1 MNVLVAEKC
10 GFCQGVRRA
19 IQIANKTLEANG
31 TVYSLGPIIHNTD
44 VVKSLEDKGLTTI
57 SDIDNLQNGTVLTR
71 SHGATP
77 DQLERIVDNGL
88 DLVDGTC
95 SFVKHVQLVAKSLEK
110 EGYSVVIIGDA
121 GHPEVQALAG
131 SVKQSTVVRDESELD
146 KLPNRMKLGI
156 ISQTTQSKEH
166 FAEMTALIM
175 KRGFKEIKVVN
186 TLCKEASKRQE
197 AAVEL
202 AGRVEVMFVLGGRHS
217 ANTKK
222 LADLCKIKNKNTFHL
237 QNWSEIDKRI
247 VSGFQTAG
255 VTAGASTPDWVIN
268 EFVENLKK
276 L

>member
-1 MNVLVAEKC
+1 MKVLTAEKC

-19 IQIANKTLEANG
+19 IQIANKTLEANR
-31 TVYSLGPIIHNTD
+31 TVYSLGPIIHNAD
-44 VVKSLEDKGLTTI
+44 VVKSLEDKGLKTI
-57 SDIDNLQNGTVLTR
+57 DDIDDLEQGTVLTR

-77 DQLERIVDNGL
+77 EQLERIVDNGL

-95 SFVKHVQLVAKSLEK
+95 SFVKHVQLVAKALEK

-131 SVKQSTVVRDESELD
+131 SVKHATVVRDENELD
-146 KLPNRMKLGI
+146 KLPHRMELGI

-166 FAEMTALIM
+166 FAEMTAMIM
-175 KRGFKEIKVVN
+175 KRGFKEIKLVN

-202 AGRVEVMFVLGGRHS
+202 AGKVEVMFVLGGRHS

-247 VSGFQTAG
+247 VSGFRTAG